1 MQSPRSDGRDPMH
14 DTVVIVPLR
23 SLRRGKKRLGQALSE
38 EDRANLIERM
48 ARTVVTAANGL
59 PVIVVHDDAEVGPWA
74 EELGALPLAGVRPGL
89 NNAVEEG
96 RAHAR
101 QLGYRRC
108 IIAHADLPHA
118 RDFTP
123 LARARCRARH
133 RHRPPRRSPDPRPD
147 TPGGTMT
154 TDLPVPERALAIAAH
169 PDDIE
174 FECGATL
181 AKWAA
186 AGCEVHHLVC
196 TDGSKG
202 TWDANAD
209 TVALVD
215 IRKEE
220 QREAARRLGAT
231 GEVWFLD
238 QVDGELTA
246 ELAVRRE
253 VARVIRMT
261 RPTVVF
267 GHDPWKRW
275 RLHPDP
281 TSCSR
286 TGARDERR
294 ITASGEPQRGSRAS
308 APGSRLR
315 RQNAKNPG
323 PEPWVPCRLLRSAQ
337 WPIFMP
343 TQGA

>member
-1 MQSPRSDGRDPMH
+1 
-14 DTVVIVPLR
+14 
-23 SLRRGKKRLGQALSE
+23 
-38 EDRANLIERM
+38 
-48 ARTVVTAANGL
+48 
-59 PVIVVHDDAEVGPWA
+59 
-74 EELGALPLAGVRPGL
+74 
-89 NNAVEEG
+89 
-96 RAHAR
+96 
-101 QLGYRRC
+101 
-108 IIAHADLPHA
+108 
-118 RDFTP
+118 
-123 LARARCRARH
+123 
-133 RHRPPRRSPDPRPD
+133 
-147 TPGGTMT
+147 MT

-275 RLHPDP
+275 RLHPDH
-281 TSCSR
+281 R
-286 TGARDERR
+286 NAGFLAVEGIVAARDPFFFPELGIERHRPDTLLLFESEAPDHVEDVTGFTEPKVHALLAHESQFETTMVITDDPDTESAAFRDRELAQMRDHAADQPFEFGEAFKR
-294 ITASGEPQRGSRAS
+294 IDE
-308 APGSRLR
+308 L
-315 RQNAKNPG
+315 
-323 PEPWVPCRLLRSAQ
+323 
-337 WPIFMP
+337 
-343 TQGA
+343 